1 MSRNERPARIGFLLS
16 QLGALAS
23 DLWAAEI
30 RELGITPSE
39 GAVLRIIA
47 RSPGITQRALAERHG
62 TTQSR
67 VVAIVDRLEEAGLA
81 TRARSTTDRRK
92 QQLELTQQGAETML
106 LLRQAAER
114 QESAITEGLA
124 DEQAAVLAEILGS
137 LTRLRGLD
145 VDLRVSPGV
154 APGVAPEAAPRV
166 APGAA
171 PRVAPEA
178 APPVSPE
185 AAAPDRPSA

>member
-1 MSRNERPARIGFLLS
+1 LICQCCIILDMSRNERPARIGFLLS

-67 VVAIVDRLEEAGLA
+67 VVAIVDRLEDAGLA

-92 QQLELTQQGAETML
+92 QQLELTDQGAATML

-114 QESAITEGLA
+114 QESTLTEGLA
-124 DEQAAVLAEILGS
+124 DDQAKVLAEILGS

-145 VDLRVSPGV
+145 TDLRATPET
-154 APGVAPEAAPRV
+154 APPARPAPE
-166 APGAA
+166 
-171 PRVAPEA
+171 
-178 APPVSPE
+178 S
-185 AAAPDRPSA
+185 